1 MSGKTLR
8 SDPVTLEILR
18 NRFQAVVEEMAENIT
33 RTSFSVFVKQT
44 ADFGTCL
51 VTPEGEVFA
60 APTEISGNL
69 MIGIPAGPAIAALGP
84 YRPGDVGLSNDPDG
98 TRGLVTH
105 LPDLWMWRPLY
116 VGDELVAFAFGFVH
130 SSDVG
135 GSVPGS
141 ISWTNAD
148 VYAEGLRVPP
158 AKLYDAGVLNQP
170 LLDTILANCRIPE
183 QNWGDLKALL
193 SAFHTAQRRLDEVA
207 GRYGLPAVR
216 AATEDLLDQA
226 ERRAGDIVERLPD
239 GEYRFVDYVEG
250 TSDDVP
256 PTRISCTM
264 RIQDRQVTLDFAGTS
279 PRTDEAINLPTW
291 GQAGHYMVVLALVNY
306 FCTIDRGIPY
316 NSGLVRPIELDLPEG
331 SVVNPGPTAACG
343 VRATVFFR
351 IMDCVL
357 GCLAQALP
365 GQIPAASSGAV
376 AIVLVSSADPATGQT
391 RVSVAQ
397 PLTGGS
403 GGRPAID
410 GIDGTS
416 YTGGWLRNVPN
427 EVLEHEAPLLV
438 EQYRYRPDSGGA
450 GRWRGGAGI
459 RLTLRALSDATVFAV
474 RGMERMRFQPWG
486 LDGGRA
492 GAPARA
498 IRNPG
503 TATEEDLGRINV
515 LRLDAGEVLDVET
528 AGGGGLGDPYTR
540 PPADVL
546 ADIVAGLLS
555 PAVAERDYGVVVHNG
570 VVDEVST
577 TARRRGAV
585 STGIDL
591 GPARLEYERRWPQPV
606 QDRLVE
612 AVAPVRAPN
621 RGRVYRAIAA
631 AADAASRHAS
641 VTGADTATAT
651 ATTANTDTGTIA
663 VTDADA
669 RTITVTDA
677 DVRVIAVT
685 EADVATAAAA
695 QLTRSTGTGTGTRS
709 RPAAPAT
716 ADTGT
721 RRATD
726 AGR

>member
-1 MSGKTLR
+1 MSGKALR
-8 SDPVTLEILR
+8 SDPVALEILR

-69 MIGIPAGPAIAALGP
+69 MIGIPAAPAIAALSP
-84 YRPGDVGLSNDPDG
+84 YRPGDVGVSNDPDG

-105 LPDLWMWRPLY
+105 LPDIWMWRPLY
-116 VGDELVAFAFGFVH
+116 VGGELVAFAFGFVH

-141 ISWTNAD
+141 ISWTNTD

-170 LLDTILANCRIPE
+170 LLDTIMANCRIPE
-183 QNWGDLKALL
+183 QNWGDMKALL
-193 SAFHTAQRRLDEVA
+193 AAFHTAQRRLDEIA
-207 GRYGLPAVR
+207 ERYGLPAVH
-216 AATEDLLDQA
+216 AATADLLDQA
-226 ERRAGDIVERLPD
+226 ERRAGDIVEGLPD

-250 TSDDVP
+250 TADDAP

-264 RIQDRQVTLDFAGTS
+264 RIDGRRVALDFAGTG

-316 NSGLVRPIELDLPEG
+316 NSGLVRPIGLELPEG
-331 SVVNPGPTAACG
+331 SVVNPGPAAACG
-343 VRATVFFR
+343 VRAAVFFR

-365 GQIPAASSGAV
+365 GRIPAASSGAV
-376 AIVLVSSADPATGQT
+376 AIVLVSSVEASTGRT

-403 GGRPAID
+403 GGRPALD

-459 RLTLRALSDATVFAV
+459 RLTLRALADSTVFAV

-498 IRNPG
+498 VRNPG
-503 TATEEDLGRINV
+503 TATEQDLGRINV

-555 PAVAERDYGVVVHNG
+555 PAAAERDYGVVLRDG
-570 VVDEVST
+570 AVDEQAT
-577 TARRRGAV
+577 AARRADAGSA
-585 STGIDL
+585 GIDL
-591 GPARLEYERRWPQPV
+591 GAARLRYERRWPQPV

-612 AVAPVRAPN
+612 AVAPVRALN
-621 RGRVYRAIAA
+621 RGRAYRAVAA
-631 AADAASRHAS
+631 AAEAACTGIE
-641 VTGADTATAT
+641 VT
-651 ATTANTDTGTIA
+651 
-663 VTDADA
+663 V
-669 RTITVTDA
+669 A
-677 DVRVIAVT
+677 DV
-685 EADVATAAAA
+685 EAAAA
-695 QLTRSTGTGTGTRS
+695 AHLVRPAGPGRPAVRTTAAPGTGR
-709 RPAAPAT
+709 
-716 ADTGT
+716 
-721 RRATD
+721 
-726 AGR
+726 